1 MAVFS
6 EPIQNKKTDQGGEGP
21 WWEQW
26 HLWKAFVWH
35 RAGSL
40 HLKFRKNSR
49 GHIVF
54 RSSLNQL
61 ALKALDDK
69 LLRYHVRPKLHQL
82 GHLAFHFVPKNPR
95 YMSCYQDE
103 DYISRTKALAE
114 RCHPV
119 FVSQQACF
127 RYSVRMCLTWSN
139 MCEWKERGRVNNSE
153 TRNEEGSTGW

>member
-1 MAVFS
+1 MFFCNPKFWVKRKHEIWQCFQNPFKTKNGSRWRRALVGAMAS
-6 EPIQNKKTDQGGEGP
+6 ME
-21 WWEQW
+21 
-26 HLWKAFVWH
+26 
-35 RAGSL
+35 SL
-40 HLKFRKNSR
+40 CLTSGRIFTPEVSKEFQRSY
-49 GHIVF
+49 IVF

-139 MCEWKERGRVNNSE
+139 MCE
-153 TRNEEGSTGW
+153 